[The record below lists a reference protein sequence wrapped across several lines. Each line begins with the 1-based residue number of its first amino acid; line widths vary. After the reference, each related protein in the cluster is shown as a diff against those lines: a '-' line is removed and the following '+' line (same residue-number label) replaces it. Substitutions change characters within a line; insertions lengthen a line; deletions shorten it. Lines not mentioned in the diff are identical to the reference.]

1 MSRATS
7 TLPAAPD
14 SWDQT
19 GDRCINC
26 PYARVSS
33 FRDRIAGSRR
43 NRFEGK
49 DSIYRMLCM
58 ASCRALNNTLKRYGE
73 QLYYFVGKIASISCV
88 HRTHCTYICFPH
100 DHPSRSL
107 DPFHKPFLALSS
119 PPLLVASRSPSV
131 STPAPTDPRR
141 LRSFLA

>member
-19 GDRCINC
+19 GDRCINY
-26 PYARVSS
+26 PYAKVSS

-43 NRFEGK
+43 NRFEGR

-58 ASCRALNNTLKRYGE
+58 ATCRALTNSLKSTARNYITS
-73 QLYYFVGKIASISCV
+73 LGKIATISRV

-119 PPLLVASRSPSV
+119 PPLLVASRFPSV
-131 STPAPTDPRR
+131 STPAPTDPRC
-141 LRSFLA
+141 LRSSLA